1 MGQDRDHKHREDAA
15 HFTSTRK
22 MSALILNSGCPPNP
36 DIDNDINIEVQMAE
50 AIATEGADV
59 GEEESDEADLVAIEV
74 KGSIKTDE
82 VKALHF
88 SRHYRDELGL
98 NVIGTRNFWKMVKKR
113 KFSHHQQK
121 KKDPMATMMT

>member
-1 MGQDRDHKHREDAA
+1 
-15 HFTSTRK
+15 
-22 MSALILNSGCPPNP
+22 
-36 DIDNDINIEVQMAE
+36 MAE

-88 SRHYRDELGL
+88 SRHYRDESYKCDRGKKD
-98 NVIGTRNFWKMVKKR
+98 FWKMVKKR